1 MKDKIILIIFI
12 LFFTKLTSPLIKK
25 DIDANNIDKT
35 HIYKV
40 QKNDTLWKIA
50 KKYQINNIYE
60 FVTTVKDLN
69 NLQSSYIFENQEIIL
84 P

>member
-12 LFFTKLTSPLIKK
+12 LFFTNLTSPLIKK
-25 DIDANNIDKT
+25 EIDGSNIDKT

-40 QKNDTLWKIA
+40 KKNDTLWNIA

-60 FVTTVKDLN
+60 FVTIVKFLN
-69 NLQSSYIFENQEIIL
+69 NLESSYIFENQEIIL